1 MEREN
6 LRAIVLSID
15 DIVLVL
21 NKDFQLLEFYQSL
34 LQDMQFININ
44 IVNYVNKSMK
54 NAFPKST
61 STEIE
66 RLFYQCMKTGKAQQ
80 LEISFPMS
88 NQWFN
93 VRVAPIR
100 DMNKNI
106 TGAAMVIRDIT
117 QRIDRERAIA
127 QSEKKYHEIF
137 EQSPQD
143 VIVLDAE
150 GKIKICEWLGYKP
163 EAMIGK
169 DHILYPFLTKSGKII
184 GIKKFIQRLSGKYI
198 PPYEL
203 EFIANDGTTYIGE
216 IDARPIK
223 DEKGIISMIVVTDVT
238 RRH

>member
-1 MEREN
+1 
-6 LRAIVLSID
+6 
-15 DIVLVL
+15 
-21 NKDFQLLEFYQSL
+21 
-34 LQDMQFININ
+34 
-44 IVNYVNKSMK
+44 
-54 NAFPKST
+54 
-61 STEIE
+61 
-66 RLFYQCMKTGKAQQ
+66 MKTGKAQQ
-80 LEISFPMS
+80 LEISFPKS

-184 GIKKFIQRLSGKYI
+184 GIKKFIQRLSKNIYRHMNLSLLLMMEQLI
-198 PPYEL
+198 LVKLMHAPL
-203 EFIANDGTTYIGE
+203 
-216 IDARPIK
+216 K
-223 DEKGIISMIVVTDVT
+223 T
-238 RRH
+238 RRGLSQ